1 MKNNVRVLARMIA
14 IFGEDTFYCVSTT
27 TYTIQCQGDF
37 KSALVLKLNAL
48 KFTSKVSKVGYVEFE
63 RIIGNKK
70 INVTLT

>member
-27 TYTIQCQGDF
+27 TYTIQCQGSF
-37 KSALVLKLNAL
+37 KSDLALKLKNL
-48 KFTSKVSKVGYVEFE
+48 KFTTELSNYGYVEFK
-63 RIIGNKK
+63 RIIGDKK